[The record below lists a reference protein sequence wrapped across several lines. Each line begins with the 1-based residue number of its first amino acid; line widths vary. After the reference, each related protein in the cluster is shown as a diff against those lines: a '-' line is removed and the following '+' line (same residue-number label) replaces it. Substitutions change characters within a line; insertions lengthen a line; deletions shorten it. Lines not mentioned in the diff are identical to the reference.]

1 MAARPRT
8 ARRVA
13 RALHRRRDVLD
24 SAAGESGRPADHLV
38 DRLRR
43 PAAARSPRAS
53 VPASTRPRA
62 DARSAHRAPD
72 RQRPGRGSRR
82 ARRAHPL
89 DARAGRIPP
98 RAPAGVGCARRAS
111 PASYR
116 RWAADRRQAGRPREF
131 GSGAGQH
138 RVFVLMG
145 GVPRYGSRSGLALL
159 LATLAIWQLAMRFEH
174 PDFVMGPLEIARH
187 FGEALR
193 SGELLPHIGASL
205 ARSVPGFVVGSL
217 AGVVLGLLASVS
229 RSLDQLLSPVV
240 FLTYPVPKIV
250 FLPIVM
256 LWVGI
261 GDVSKIAVIALACFY
276 PCFINA
282 YYGAR
287 GTSTIMVWSGL
298 SMGARRSQIFRKVV
312 VPSALPLVFAG
323 LRVSL
328 ALSFILLFST
338 EMINARSGLGFLIRQ
353 SESSLR
359 FDLMYVAIVAVAA
372 LGYASDQLLLL
383 ARRRVLAW
391 QAAPTR

>member
-1 MAARPRT
+1 MKW
-8 ARRVA
+8 
-13 RALHRRRDVLD
+13 
-24 SAAGESGRPADHLV
+24 
-38 DRLRR
+38 
-43 PAAARSPRAS
+43 
-53 VPASTRPRA
+53 
-62 DARSAHRAPD
+62 RSAERVIAPTLLI
-72 RQRPGRGSRR
+72 
-82 ARRAHPL
+82 A
-89 DARAGRIPP
+89 
-98 RAPAGVGCARRAS
+98 
-111 PASYR
+111 
-116 RWAADRRQAGRPREF
+116 
-131 GSGAGQH
+131 
-138 RVFVLMG
+138 VLT
-145 GVPRYGSRSGLALL
+145 VWQV
-159 LATLAIWQLAMRFEH
+159 ATWFEH
-174 PDFVMGPLEIARH
+174 PDFILSPSEIGRH
-187 FGEALR
+187 FVAALW
-193 SGELLPHIGASL
+193 SGELLPHVGASL
-205 ARSVPGFVVGSL
+205 ARALPGFAVGSL
-217 AGVVLGLLASVS
+217 IGVALGLLAGVA

-298 SMGARRSQIFRKVV
+298 NMGARPAQTFRKIVI
-312 VPSALPLVFAG
+312 PSALPLVFAG

-372 LGYASDQLLLL
+372 LGYAGDQLLLL
-383 ARRRVLAW
+383 VRRRVLAW
-391 QAAPTR
+391 QDVASR

>member
-1 MAARPRT
+1 MGGPDMAPHTPQRSAP
-8 ARRVA
+8 AQPA
-13 RALHRRRDVLD
+13 PAQAALAH
-24 SAAGESGRPADHLV
+24 PA
-38 DRLRR
+38 
-43 PAAARSPRAS
+43 PQ
-53 VPASTRPRA
+53 RA
-62 DARSAHRAPD
+62 DTGRSEVRRTRRGAP
-72 RQRPGRGSRR
+72 RFRMQPGGSEFRG
-82 ARRAHPL
+82 
-89 DARAGRIPP
+89 GR
-98 RAPAGVGCARRAS
+98 
-111 PASYR
+111 
-116 RWAADRRQAGRPREF
+116 W
-131 GSGAGQH
+131 
-138 RVFVLMG
+138 MG
-145 GVPRYGSRSGLALL
+145 WVLL
-159 LATLAIWQLAMRFEH
+159 LATLAMWQIATRFDH
-174 PDFVMGPLEIARH
+174 PDFVLSPSEIARH
-187 FGEALR
+187 FVEALW

-205 ARSVPGFVVGSL
+205 VRSLPGFVAGSL
-217 AGVVLGLLASVS
+217 IGVVLGLLAGVA

-261 GDVSKIAVIALACFY
+261 GDLSKIAVIALACFY

-298 SMGARRSQIFRKVV
+298 NMGACRSQIFRKVV

-359 FDLMYVAIVAVAA
+359 FDLMYVAIVAVAG
-372 LGYASDQLLLL
+372 LGHAGDQLILLI
-383 ARRRVLAW
+383 RRRVLAW
-391 QAAPTR
+391 QDATGR